1 MILYHGSNLEIKQP
15 SLKYS
20 RSSLDFGS
28 GFYTTTDLQQ
38 AEKWANRVVYIRK
51 NGKPTVSVFE
61 TDDVL
66 WDKLSIKQFEK
77 ADKDWLQT
85 VVAYRKLQ
93 KPNHQYDVIAGPI
106 ANDRTVDV
114 INQYIAGAYPEHIAL
129 ELLLP
134 MKFQDQWALKSE
146 KALAAIKWKETINL

>member
-1 MILYHGSNLEIKQP
+1 M
-15 SLKYS
+15 
-20 RSSLDFGS
+20 
-28 GFYTTTDLQQ
+28 
-38 AEKWANRVVYIRK
+38 
-51 NGKPTVSVFE
+51 
-61 TDDVL
+61 L

-146 KALAAIKWKETINL
+146 KALATITWKETINL

>member
-1 MILYHGSNLEIKQP
+1 MFLYHGSNLEIKQP
-15 SLKYS
+15 SLNIPAV
-20 RSSLDFGS
+20 L
-28 GFYTTTDLQQ
+28 
-38 AEKWANRVVYIRK
+38 WI
-51 NGKPTVSVFE
+51 FE

-66 WDKLSIKQFEK
+66 WDKLSIQQFEK

-93 KPNHQYDVIAGPI
+93 KTNHQYDVIAGPI

-134 MKFQDQWALKSE
+134 MKFQDQWALESE
-146 KALAAIKWKETINL
+146 KAIAAIT